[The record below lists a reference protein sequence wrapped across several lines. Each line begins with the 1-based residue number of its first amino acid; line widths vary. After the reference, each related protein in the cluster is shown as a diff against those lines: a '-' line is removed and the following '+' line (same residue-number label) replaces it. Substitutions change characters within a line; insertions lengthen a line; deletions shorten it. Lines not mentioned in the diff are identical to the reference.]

1 MCAVCSVQCEVCS
14 VQCAVCSVQCAVCS
28 VHCGELHTL
37 VRATCVDVSGHD
49 ASLEALRSYW
59 CDTGTST
66 RARDA
71 PTACTLCG

>member
-1 MCAVCSVQCEVCS
+1 MRVLSTCVQTES
-14 VQCAVCSVQCAVCS
+14 REHSRT